1 MYSTNS
7 FFYVWPDI
15 YVPKKDLLEVEELET
30 YALKN
35 AENHRTEKYE
45 LVRNSQLPVLRRSAK
60 FFLGVRAGNRVVDF
74 SKDDIRVVFLFGK
87 LTASVYVLYE
97 RKT

>member
-1 MYSTNS
+1 MHAGGGHFQSGG
-7 FFYVWPDI
+7 I
-15 YVPKKDLLEVEELET
+15 KDLLEVEDLET

-45 LVRNSQLPVLRRSAK
+45 LVKHSKLPVLRRSAK
-60 FFLGVRAGNRVVDF
+60 FFLGLKAANRPADF

-87 LTASVYVLYE
+87 
-97 RKT
+97 KTS

>member
-1 MYSTNS
+1 MYSSNS
-7 FFYVWPDI
+7 FSFVWPDI

-45 LVRNSQLPVLRRSAK
+45 LVRNSKLPVLRRSAK
-60 FFLGVRAGNRVVDF
+60 FFLGVRYQFKVNLGSLHMVEQDCFPNVKARVL
-74 SKDDIRVVFLFGK
+74 KQ
-87 LTASVYVLYE
+87 
-97 RKT
+97 